1 MKINFYKGDLPASYK
16 ATKIIAL
23 DTETMGLNP
32 KRDKLCLVQIS
43 NGDEVCHLVKI
54 DLSTEKPLN
63 LIKILKNN
71 KIQKIFH
78 YARFDVAVFKYN
90 FKINTKNIYCTK
102 IASKLVRTYTDKHGY
117 KDLCSELLGKSI
129 SKNEQS
135 SDWGG
140 ELTKEQQKYA
150 ATDVLY
156 LHKIKDK
163 LDSMLLRENR
173 SKLAKACF
181 DFIQYRTDLDI
192 NGWSEQDI
200 FKH

>member
-1 MKINFYKGDLPASYK
+1 MKINFYKGDLPESFL
-16 ATKIIAL
+16 ATNTIAL
-23 DTETMGLNP
+23 DSETMGLNP

-43 NGDEVCHLVKI
+43 NGDEICHLVKI
-54 DLSTEKPLN
+54 DLSIQKPLN

-78 YARFDVAVFKYN
+78 YARFDVAVLKHN
-90 FKINTKNIYCTK
+90 FKINIKNIYCTK

-129 SKNEQS
+129 SKTEQS

-140 ELTKEQQKYA
+140 ELTKDQQKYA

-156 LHKIKDK
+156 LHKIKEK
-163 LDSMLLRENR
+163 LDKMLLREKR
-173 SKLAKACF
+173 SDLAKACF
-181 DFIQYRTDLDI
+181 DFIEYRTDLDI
-192 NGWSEQDI
+192 NGWQDQDI

>member
-1 MKINFYKGDLPASYK
+1 MKINFYKGDLPASFK
-16 ATKIIAL
+16 VSNIIAL
-23 DTETMGLNP
+23 DSETMGLNP

-43 NGDEVCHLVKI
+43 NGDDVCHLVKI

-78 YARFDVAVFKYN
+78 YARFDVAVFKHN
-90 FKINTKNIYCTK
+90 FKINIKNIYCTK

-117 KDLCSELLGKSI
+117 KDLCNELLGKSI
-129 SKNEQS
+129 SKTEQS

-140 ELTKEQQKYA
+140 ELSKEQQKYA

-163 LDSMLLRENR
+163 LDSMLLREKR

-181 DFIQYRTDLDI
+181 DFIPYRTDLDI

>member
-1 MKINFYKGDLPASYK
+1 MKINFYKGDLPASFK
-16 ATKIIAL
+16 ASNIIAL
-23 DTETMGLNP
+23 DSETMGLNP

-43 NGDEVCHLVKI
+43 NGNEVCHLVKI
-54 DLSTEKPLN
+54 DLSTAKPLN

-90 FKINTKNIYCTK
+90 FKINIKNIYCTK

-129 SKNEQS
+129 SKTEQS

-163 LDSMLLRENR
+163 LDSMLLREKR
-173 SKLAKACF
+173 GKLAKACF
-181 DFIQYRTDLDI
+181 DFIPYRTDLDI
-192 NGWSEQDI
+192 SGWSEQDI

>member
-1 MKINFYKGDLPASYK
+1 MKINFYKGDLPSNFKASN
-16 ATKIIAL
+16 IIAL
-23 DTETMGLNP
+23 DSETMGLNP

-54 DLSTEKPLN
+54 DLSKEKPHN

-78 YARFDVAVFKYN
+78 YARFDVAVFKHN
-90 FKINTKNIYCTK
+90 FKINIKNIYCTK

-129 SKNEQS
+129 SKTEQS
-135 SDWGG
+135 SDWGR

-163 LDSMLLRENR
+163 LDSMLLREKR

>member
-1 MKINFYKGDLPASYK
+1 MKINFYNRDLPASFK
-16 ATKIIAL
+16 ANDIVAL
-23 DTETMGLNP
+23 DSETMGLNP
-32 KRDKLCLVQIS
+32 KRDKLCLIQIS

-54 DLSTEKPLN
+54 DLSAEKPQN
-63 LIKILKNN
+63 LINILKNN

-78 YARFDVAVFKYN
+78 YARFDVAVFKHN
-90 FKINTKNIYCTK
+90 FKINIKNIYCTK

-129 SKNEQS
+129 SKTEQS

-140 ELTKEQQKYA
+140 DLTKEQQRYA

-156 LHKIKDK
+156 LHEIKYK
-163 LDSMLLRENR
+163 LDSMLLREKR

>member
-1 MKINFYKGDLPASYK
+1 MKINLYQGDLPASFK
-16 ATKIIAL
+16 ASNIIAL
-23 DTETMGLNP
+23 DSETMGLNP

-54 DLSTEKPLN
+54 DLSTKKPLN

-78 YARFDVAVFKYN
+78 YARFDVAVFKHN
-90 FKINTKNIYCTK
+90 FKINIKNIYCTK

-129 SKNEQS
+129 SKTEQS

-150 ATDVLY
+150 ATDVLH

-163 LDSMLLRENR
+163 LDSMLLREKR